1 MTAPYAPSP
10 VSPRPRRRGGVVGP
24 LILIFIGAVF
34 LLQNVGYL
42 PPNFWV
48 NLWRLWPLILVLVGI
63 ELLLAHRI
71 PWLAVAGLAGAVLVV
86 GAVAINV
93 NSQGQ
98 AAPSGVT
105 TSTQTDLGGATQAAV
120 TLRFG
125 AGQLNVGPLDQAQPN
140 QLASTTYTGPP
151 PLAPQ
156 AQYSVSDGGAGL
168 LEYQSSGRGGPGGF
182 VPFGDGGGSNS
193 ARMDL
198 SLATGV
204 LITSFNIQTGAA
216 DTHLDLSRLHVSELD
231 MSVGAATTWL
241 RFPEAA
247 GITTAHISGGASTIT
262 LEIPEGVAAQIQH
275 HGGLTTLNVDQTRFP
290 QVSDSLYRSPDYA
303 SAQNKVDLNI
313 ETGVTTIQIN

>member
-1 MTAPYAPSP
+1 LSLSAPYAPPP
-10 VSPRPRRRGGVVGP
+10 VAPRPRRRGGVVGP

-34 LLQNVGYL
+34 LLQNTGYL

-48 NLWRLWPLILVLVGI
+48 NLWRLWPLILVLIGI

-71 PWLAVAGLAGAVLVV
+71 PWLAVAGLTALVLLL

-93 NSQGQ
+93 NVPGQ
-98 AAPSGVT
+98 AGPPGVT
-105 TSTQTDLGGATQAAV
+105 STAQTELGEATQAAV

-125 AGQLNVGPLDQAQPN
+125 ACQLNVGPIAHPTPN
-140 QLASTTYTGPP
+140 QLASMTYAGPP

-156 AQYSVSDGGAGL
+156 PQYLVSGGVGHL
-168 LEYQSSGRGGPGGF
+168 DYSGSGRGGPPGF
-182 VPFGDGGGSNS
+182 APFGGGSNS
-193 ARMDL
+193 ARVDV
-198 SLATGV
+198 SLAPGV
-204 LITSFNIQTGAA
+204 PITSFSVQTGAA
-216 DTHLDLSRLHVSELD
+216 DAHLDLARLNVSALD

-247 GITTAHISGGASTIT
+247 GTTTAHISGGASMIT
-262 LEIPEGVAAQIQH
+262 LEIPQGVAAQIQH
-275 HGGLTTLNVDQTRFP
+275 HGGLTTLTVDQTRFP
-290 QVSDSLYRSPDYA
+290 QVSDSLFRSPDYQ